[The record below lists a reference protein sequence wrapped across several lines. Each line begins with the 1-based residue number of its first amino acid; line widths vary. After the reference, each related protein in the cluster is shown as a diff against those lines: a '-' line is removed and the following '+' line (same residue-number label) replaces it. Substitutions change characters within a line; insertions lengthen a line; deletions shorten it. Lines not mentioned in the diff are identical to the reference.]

1 MAILKM
7 KKITVFGLNRD
18 RKQMLELLHQK
29 ELVEVSQVDRE
40 ALGIGA
46 QETAQHISRFDSSLA
61 SAGQALAVLDR
72 EAPEKQGLFY
82 KRKKLGAERYSMAPA
97 EYDAVLKDIY
107 SIIRLAK
114 QTKAHTEDIG
124 KTQAR
129 IAGLQPYMKLDVPMN
144 LRETVKTGIQLG
156 TLEGF
161 WEPAQIIAKMQE
173 AGVEDGYAEVLS
185 AMKERTYVWMLY
197 PKKRE
202 QEFREFLRTVQ
213 FAEPPFHLSHDT
225 PEKKTAAL
233 KEEQRRLEAER
244 MRMQKELRAFVQRR
258 PAIQL
263 FYDHLVLRREKY
275 EALARMGVTAH
286 TFMLEGYMPEEFAPA
301 LQQELERRFQC
312 AVQIEEPG
320 ADAPVAFHNHALAQ
334 PVEQITGDYS
344 MPSPHD
350 IDPNPIMAVFYYL
363 FFGMMFSD
371 AGYGLLLMLVCG
383 FLGFGRLLEKGKRR
397 MFRMFFFCGVSTTFW
412 GIMYGSFF
420 GDLIHSISATFGT
433 GAMALQPV
441 LLDPVAKPLELL
453 ILSVAFGMIH
463 ILTGLGIRFYMAWR
477 EGRYLDAVFDTG
489 FWMLVLLGLSVLAAG
504 MGLGNPVAGT
514 VGKYMAIIGAAG
526 LVLTQ
531 GRGKKNIVMK
541 LFGGIISLYDITS
554 YIGDI
559 LSYSRLMALGLAT
572 GVIASVVNVLAS
584 LGGGSAVGVVLFIV
598 IALAGHLMNFAIN
611 MLGAYVHTNRLQY
624 VEFYQKFY
632 EGGGRRFQPFSMHTK
647 YYDFSNE

>member
-244 MRMQKELRAFVQRR
+244 MRMQKELRAFV
-258 PAIQL
+258 
-263 FYDHLVLRREKY
+263 
-275 EALARMGVTAH
+275 
-286 TFMLEGYMPEEFAPA
+286 
-301 LQQELERRFQC
+301 
-312 AVQIEEPG
+312 
-320 ADAPVAFHNHALAQ
+320 
-334 PVEQITGDYS
+334 
-344 MPSPHD
+344 
-350 IDPNPIMAVFYYL
+350 
-363 FFGMMFSD
+363 
-371 AGYGLLLMLVCG
+371 
-383 FLGFGRLLEKGKRR
+383 
-397 MFRMFFFCGVSTTFW
+397 
-412 GIMYGSFF
+412 
-420 GDLIHSISATFGT
+420 
-433 GAMALQPV
+433 
-441 LLDPVAKPLELL
+441 
-453 ILSVAFGMIH
+453 
-463 ILTGLGIRFYMAWR
+463 
-477 EGRYLDAVFDTG
+477 
-489 FWMLVLLGLSVLAAG
+489 
-504 MGLGNPVAGT
+504 
-514 VGKYMAIIGAAG
+514 
-526 LVLTQ
+526 
-531 GRGKKNIVMK
+531 
-541 LFGGIISLYDITS
+541 
-554 YIGDI
+554 
-559 LSYSRLMALGLAT
+559 
-572 GVIASVVNVLAS
+572 
-584 LGGGSAVGVVLFIV
+584 
-598 IALAGHLMNFAIN
+598 
-611 MLGAYVHTNRLQY
+611 
-624 VEFYQKFY
+624 
-632 EGGGRRFQPFSMHTK
+632 
-647 YYDFSNE
+647 